1 MKSSSGPPSAFTR
14 SGVRTSIKS
23 RPPKRQRCEI
33 SKTIQ
38 HHPVDEI
45 CFRCSI
51 PKHCKHGNTPWPYL
65 SFDFKWCFKVVV
77 LGLSLSLHT
86 PIKNLLRGWSHPSWP
101 NCLHPTRLASW
112 GVSHHQPQGKL
123 IWENS
128 RMVEPSPGVLKVP
141 QNWNFCMLEPMHH
154 TDFTNYPRYISWQS
168 FIVSSL
174 QKSSL
179 SKAWCNHWFLSC
191 WKSTWDSPT
200 HLCFE
205 VVELHSLIPG
215 FFVNVVHRRPCCEIG
230 LKWDAWDTT
239 KTHATW
245 TWWEKMWFASVALQ

>member
-1 MKSSSGPPSAFTR
+1 MTFQPR
-14 SGVRTSIKS
+14 
-23 RPPKRQRCEI
+23 
-33 SKTIQ
+33 
-38 HHPVDEI
+38 
-45 CFRCSI
+45 
-51 PKHCKHGNTPWPYL
+51 
-65 SFDFKWCFKVVV
+65 
-77 LGLSLSLHT
+77 
-86 PIKNLLRGWSHPSWP
+86 
-101 NCLHPTRLASW
+101 RLAMAK
-112 GVSHHQPQGKL
+112 VATPYDLAKLPASHAFGIVRCFASPTASETHLGKFSDGRT
-123 IWENS
+123 IS
-128 RMVEPSPGVLKVP
+128 RSAKGT

-168 FIVSSL
+168 FSVSSL

-179 SKAWCNHWFLSC
+179 SKAWCNHWFLSG

-215 FFVNVVHRRPCCEIG
+215 FLVNVVHRRPCCEIG